1 MFSICWENKEQLKWF
16 PQSSIWFSI
25 FLSTFVYIT
34 FVQLSRID
42 GIPLYNVTFTKL
54 FQSGPCPDEG
64 RFQID
69 FKEIEFFFT
78 ISVNI
83 FTAIYFF

>member
-42 GIPLYNVTFTKL
+42 GIPLYNVTFTKS

-69 FKEIEFFFT
+69 FKEIGLFLT

-83 FTAIYFF
+83 FTAIYLI

>member
-69 FKEIEFFFT
+69 FKEIGLSFT

-83 FTAIYFF
+83 FTAIYLI